1 MLVKE
6 IMTRNPVFARPDTTL
21 RDVAKMMA
29 ENCCGG
35 IPVCDDRGVIGVITD
50 RDMACRGFTQGFNP
64 LDIPVRYVMTAGVV
78 SISENETLDR
88 ALQVMSDAGV
98 SRLPVVRNG
107 ELIGMVSSSD
117 MVGHLSEGKI
127 AQLARR
133 TAHARRA

>member
-6 IMTRNPVFARPDTTL
+6 IMTIDPVFARPDTTL
-21 RDVAKMMA
+21 REVAKMMA

-35 IPVCDDRGVIGVITD
+35 IPVCDDRGVIGLITD

-64 LDIPVRYVMTAGVV
+64 LEIPVRYVMPAGVV

-98 SRLPVVRNG
+98 VRLPVVRNG
-107 ELIGMVSSSD
+107 QLIGMVSSSD
-117 MVGHLSEGKI
+117 MVGHLPDHQVALLS
-127 AQLARR
+127 RR
-133 TAHARRA
+133 TSHARHG